1 MSQEQQLVSSGSGP
15 TYNAVEDTSMAG
27 SNVSPIVE
35 CPEDRLGPTQ
45 DAPECLFYVYALTIH
60 WHTVSS
66 TVEDE
71 PTHRIIERLANEA
84 YHFGQQTEAHERR
97 LLDGQVD

>member
-15 TYNAVEDTSMAG
+15 RYNALDDTSMAG
-27 SNVSPIVE
+27 NNGSPIVE
-35 CPEDRLGPTQ
+35 YPEDRLGPTR
-45 DAPECLFYVYALTIH
+45 DAPERMFYVYAPTIH

-71 PTHRIIERLANEA
+71 LAHRVLERLANEA
-84 YHFGQQTEAHERR
+84 YHFGQ
-97 LLDGQVD
+97 